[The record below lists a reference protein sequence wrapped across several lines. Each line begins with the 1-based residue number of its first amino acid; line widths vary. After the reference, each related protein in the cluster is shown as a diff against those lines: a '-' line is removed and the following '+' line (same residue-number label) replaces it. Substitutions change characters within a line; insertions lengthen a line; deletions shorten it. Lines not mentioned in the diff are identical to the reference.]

1 MNDECSMT
9 NDEGMTKPQARSLR
23 RKSVTRH
30 SSFSSR
36 LGIFCALLMMTGA
49 VAVADED
56 LSTPPPPGERR
67 EIKLPEPVEKM
78 LANGLRVIVVER
90 PALPILSAQLVIKS
104 GGEVDPADGA
114 GAMEMLATLLMRGAG
129 KRSAPQ
135 IAQAIE
141 ALGGSIAVGAGWDG
155 TAAKLTV
162 MAAQAAPAL
171 EILSEVVRRP
181 TLAPAEVERLRAETL
196 DELRVKM
203 EEPGT
208 LAKAAAARVIFG
220 GGPYGHPLSG
230 TPKSV
235 ARLSR
240 AELAKLHG
248 TYFRPDNA
256 ALVFAGSVTPEQALA
271 WAEQFFGDWKKP
283 GAPLP
288 AGPVVEAP
296 AKPRVVVI
304 DMPNAGQAAVVVGK
318 AAIARKA
325 ADYFPGVVVSAVL
338 GGGYSARLNAEIR
351 VKRGLTYGA
360 SSDLGARRMG
370 GAFVA
375 VAQTKNSAG
384 PEVAMLMRAELDRL
398 ATEPVPAGELTS
410 RTSTLT
416 GEYGRSLETND
427 GFASRLAG
435 WAAQDVPLSALQ
447 NFIPDVLAVQAD
459 AVQKFAGEH
468 LRSAETCVVIAG
480 QAESLRAAL
489 GEAFKDAEIIPQ
501 KELDLDAVSLRRPAK
516 AAKKK

>member
-1 MNDECSMT
+1 MS
-9 NDEGMTKPQARSLR
+9 
-23 RKSVTRH
+23 TR
-30 SSFSSR
+30 
-36 LGIFCALLMMTGA
+36 LIFLALLALMA
-49 VAVADED
+49 PALLAEED
-56 LSTPPPPGERR
+56 SPPAAGERR
-67 EIKLPEPVEKM
+67 EIKLPVPVEKT

-90 PALPILSAQLVIKS
+90 AALPILSAQLVIKS
-104 GGEVDPADGA
+104 GGEVDPANGA
-114 GAMEMLATLLMRGAG
+114 GSMEMLATLLMRGAG

-141 ALGGSIAVGAGWDG
+141 ALGGSIETGAGWDA
-155 TAAKLTV
+155 TAAKLTI
-162 MAAQAAPAL
+162 MAAQAAAGL
-171 EILSEVVRRP
+171 EILGEVVRRP
-181 TLAPAEVERLRAETL
+181 TLATAEVERLRAETL

-203 EEPGT
+203 EEPGM

-220 GGPYGHPLSG
+220 GGPYGHMLSG

-240 AELAKLHG
+240 GQLATLHG

-256 ALVFAGSVTPEQALA
+256 VLVFAGSLTAEQGFA
-271 WAEQFFGDWKKP
+271 WAEKFFGDWKNP

-288 AGPVVEAP
+288 PLAAAEVP

-304 DMPNAGQAAVVVGK
+304 DMPKAGQAAVLVGK

-325 ADYFPGVVVSAVL
+325 GDYFAGTVASAVL

-360 SSDLGARRMG
+360 SSDLGARRLG

-375 VAQTKNSAG
+375 AAQTKNSAG
-384 PEVAMLMRAELDRL
+384 PEVATLMRAELDRL
-398 ATEPVPAGELTS
+398 AAEPVSAEELTP

-427 GFASRLAG
+427 GLASRLAG
-435 WAAQDVPLSALQ
+435 WAVLDVPLGALQ
-447 NFIPDVLAVQAD
+447 SFIPDVLAVQAD
-459 AVQKFAGEH
+459 GVQKFAAEH
-468 LRSAETCVVIAG
+468 LRGEGTSVVIAG

-501 KELDLDAVSLRRPAK
+501 GALDLDAVSLRSRPVTV
-516 AAKKK
+516 KKK

>member
-1 MNDECSMT
+1 MKKHRHRLE
-9 NDEGMTKPQARSLR
+9 ARDRNCRGSWQLPLQLR
-23 RKSVTRH
+23 RGAA
-30 SSFSSR
+30 
-36 LGIFCALLMMTGA
+36 LGFWVLVLLSGA
-49 VAVADED
+49 FAFAEEEGVQ
-56 LSTPPPPGERR
+56 TPPPPGEPH
-67 EIKLPEPVEKM
+67 EIKLPEPVEKT

-90 PALPILSAQLVIKS
+90 AGLPILSAHLVIKS
-104 GGEVDPADGA
+104 GGEVDPAGGA

-141 ALGGSIAVGAGWDG
+141 ALGGTIETGAGWDE

-162 MAAQAAPAL
+162 MAGQAPAAL
-171 EILSEVVRRP
+171 EILGDVVRRP
-181 TLAPAEVERLRAETL
+181 VLAAAEVERLRAETL

-220 GGPYGHPLSG
+220 DGPYGHMLSG

-235 ARLSR
+235 AHLSR
-240 AELAKLHG
+240 AQLAKLHA
-248 TYFRPDNA
+248 TCFRPDNA
-256 ALVFAGSVTPEQALA
+256 VLVFAGSVTAEQGFA

-283 GAPLP
+283 AASLP
-288 AGPVVEAP
+288 AVRVAEAP
-296 AKPRVVVI
+296 AKPRVVII

-318 AAIARKA
+318 TAVARKA
-325 ADYFPGVVVSAVL
+325 ADYFPGVVASAVL

-360 SSDLGARRMG
+360 SSDLGARRLG
-370 GAFVA
+370 GAFIA

-384 PEVAMLMRAELDRL
+384 PEVAVLMRAELDRL
-398 ATEPVPAGELTS
+398 GAEPVPAEELTP

-427 GFASRLAG
+427 GFATRLAG
-435 WAAQDVPLSALQ
+435 WAVLDVPLGTL
-447 NFIPDVLAVQAD
+447 NTYPGEVRAVAPD
-459 AVQKFAGEH
+459 AVRKFAREH
-468 LRSAETCVVIAG
+468 LQSAGTCVVIAG
-480 QAESLRAAL
+480 QAESFRATL
-489 GEAFKDAEIIPQ
+489 GGVFKDAEIISQ
-501 KELDLDAVSLRRPAK
+501 KALDLDSISLRGAK
-516 AAKKK
+516 SGK